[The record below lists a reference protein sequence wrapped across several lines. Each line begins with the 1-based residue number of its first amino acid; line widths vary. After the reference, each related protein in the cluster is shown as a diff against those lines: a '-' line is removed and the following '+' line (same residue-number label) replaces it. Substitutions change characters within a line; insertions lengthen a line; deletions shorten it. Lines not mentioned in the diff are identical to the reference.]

1 MAIAKK
7 KKKVTKK
14 AVKPVKKKPTGKPA
28 KKIAAPKKATSK
40 TKKTAV
46 KKPVSKSKK
55 VTEKKSNAKAKLAGT
70 VTPKLKTKKS
80 VTVKKSITPKTKSTK
95 EPKRRL
101 VDVADDIV
109 NDDLER
115 LTPAEIEKEL
125 EAYNEP
131 KPPSASIKPPIPESD
146 SPGLH
151 LAKRIAQLMFEK
163 KAENVVVADLEG
175 LTSVTDYF
183 VMCTATSDMHAR
195 AISDH
200 VQDELE
206 KAGSRVHHKEG
217 HSSLKWVLLDY
228 IDVIAHVFQK
238 ETREFYDLE
247 RLWGDAQ
254 FFKMKDDASR

>member
-7 KKKVTKK
+7 KKT
-14 AVKPVKKKPTGKPA
+14 AVNPVKKKTATKTVKKKVKVKKAVSKPA
-28 KKIAAPKKATSK
+28 KKKI
-40 TKKTAV
+40 AV
-46 KKPVSKSKK
+46 KKPVSKPTKTK
-55 VTEKKSNAKAKLAGT
+55 T
-70 VTPKLKTKKS
+70 VTAKIKTKK
-80 VTVKKSITPKTKSTK
+80 VVAVKKRNSPDIKSK
-95 EPKRRL
+95 VLKRRS
-101 VDVADDIV
+101 VDVAEDIV
-109 NDDLER
+109 NDDLEN
-115 LTPAEIEKEL
+115 LTPAEIEQEL
-125 EAYNEP
+125 
-131 KPPSASIKPPIPESD
+131 KPYEKAKQAPSAVKSIISAEDP
-146 SPGLH
+146 PGLQ
-151 LAKRIAQLMFEK
+151 LAKHIAQLMFEK

-206 KAGSRVHHKEG
+206 KVGSRVHHKEG
-217 HSSLKWVLLDY
+217 HSSLRWVLLDY

-238 ETREFYDLE
+238 EAREFYDLE

>member
-1 MAIAKK
+1 MAIVKK
-7 KKKVTKK
+7 KKKAAKK
-14 AVKPVKKKPTGKPA
+14 AVKPVKKKPA
-28 KKIAAPKKATSK
+28 KKIAVPKKAASK
-40 TKKTAV
+40 TKKTAAQ
-46 KKPVSKSKK
+46 KPVTKSRK
-55 VTEKKSNAKAKLAGT
+55 
-70 VTPKLKTKKS
+70 
-80 VTVKKSITPKTKSTK
+80 VTVKKPATKAKLSRAVTPKIKTKKAVTVKKRIPPKTKLTK
-95 EPKRRL
+95 EPKRRF
-101 VDVADDIV
+101 VDVANDIV
-109 NDDLER
+109 HDDLES

-125 EAYNEP
+125 EAYNDT
-131 KPPSASIKPPIPESD
+131 KSSTSSIKPPISEPD